1 MEDDI
6 PTDLWIYH
14 CAQQLKRH
22 WRTVDPEQ
30 LEELATDLA
39 GETHLR
45 ALSPIAAALKWLEPV
60 MTPGDLLRQ
69 R

>member
-6 PTDLWIYH
+6 PTDLWIYY

-30 LEELATDLA
+30 LEELAADLA
-39 GETHLR
+39 CEAHLR
-45 ALSPIAAALKWLEPV
+45 ALSPRAAALKWLEPV
-60 MTPGDLLRQ
+60 MTPGEAR
-69 R
+69 

>member
-6 PTDLWIYH
+6 PTDLWIYY

-39 GETHLR
+39 CEAHLR
-45 ALSPIAAALKWLEPV
+45 ALSPTAAALKWLEPV
-60 MTPGDLLRQ
+60 ITSREAS
-69 R
+69 